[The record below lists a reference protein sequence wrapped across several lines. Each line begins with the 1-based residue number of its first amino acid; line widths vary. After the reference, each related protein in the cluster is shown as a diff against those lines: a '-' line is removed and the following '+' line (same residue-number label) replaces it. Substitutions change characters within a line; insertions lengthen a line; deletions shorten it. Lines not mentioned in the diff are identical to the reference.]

1 MALFIQDRFVIEQDG
16 INLSDA
22 LILPKSEYE
31 SLSKEQIET
40 LKQER
45 FQTHKQRLENP
56 PIIPEPSK
64 EDVLADVVKQIEMLQ
79 AQKTELEKGLVPKGK

>member
-1 MALFIQDRFVIEQDG
+1 MVLFIQDRFIIEKDG
-16 INLSDA
+16 ISLSDA

-31 SLSKEQIET
+31 SLSKGQIET

-45 FQTHKQRLENP
+45 FQAHKERLENP

-64 EDVLADVVKQIEMLQ
+64 EEVLADVVRQIETLQ
-79 AQKTELEKGLVPKGK
+79 AQKTELEKEIPKGK